1 MLHNNV
7 EIFMHLKKISRRELL
22 KKSIS
27 SLPFLALPNF
37 SFSQSSFDVVVIGA
51 GASGLSATAEL
62 LSKGKSVLCVEA
74 MNRIGGRCHT
84 DNSIFGVPYDMGAHW
99 LHNYSGNQIAEYGK
113 NHRDEFNI
121 YRDQDKALVCD
132 GQKKVTGFKLY
143 NLYKK
148 LEEYKYNGVKD
159 VPFMS
164 LIPQRIKNN
173 EWFDT
178 AHQLLGACN
187 PGVDFNEYT
196 LADDHLN
203 YKNIGAGDGF
213 VKEGYGTLLAHYRKG
228 VPVKLNTLVK
238 EIQWDGKGVK
248 VETNQGTIIA
258 KVCVVTVSTGVLS
271 SGKIK
276 FKPAL
281 PLEKYEAFDGISL
294 CTYNH
299 ITLKLREE
307 FYTTFKIKPDVYFTP
322 RIITKT
328 PSPKGY
334 CGTLRLHKSNLSY
347 FDVGG
352 QFAKDLEA
360 EGAKAS
366 IDFVINSLRSTFGS
380 EFDKY
385 LIKAHATRWGQ
396 NQYTMGSYSSAKPGK
411 AHLRKVLKSSVGDR
425 IFFAGEATSINFATV
440 HGADL
445 SGKRVAKDVIKI
457 ARI

>member
-1 MLHNNV
+1 MNLRN
-7 EIFMHLKKISRRELL
+7 IGRRELL
-22 KKSIS
+22 KKSIA

-51 GASGLSATAEL
+51 GASGLSATAEFL
-62 LSKGKSVLCVEA
+62 NMGKSVLCVEA

-84 DNSIFGVPYDMGAHW
+84 DNSIFGVPYDIGAHW
-99 LHNYSGNQIAEYGK
+99 LHNYSGNQIAQYGK
-113 NHRDEFNI
+113 KHSDEFNI
-121 YRDQDKALVCD
+121 YRDPDNALVFD
-132 GQKKVTGFKLY
+132 GQKKVSGFKLY

-148 LEEYKYNGVKD
+148 LEEYKYNNVKD
-159 VPFMS
+159 VSFMS
-164 LIPQRIKNN
+164 LIPQKVKNN
-173 EWFDT
+173 KWFDT

-187 PGVDFNEYT
+187 PGVDFDEYT
-196 LADDHLN
+196 LADERLS
-203 YKNIGAGDGF
+203 YKNIGTGDGF
-213 VKEGYGTLLAHYRKG
+213 VREGYGTLLAHYRKG

-248 VETNQGTIIA
+248 VKTNQGTISA
-258 KVCVVTVSTGVLS
+258 KVCVVTVSTGVLG

-281 PLEKYEAFDGISL
+281 PLEKYEAFDGINL

-299 ITLKLREE
+299 ITLQLSEK
-307 FYTTFKIKPDVYFTP
+307 FYTAFEIKPDVYFSP
-322 RIITKT
+322 RIVSKSK
-328 PSPKGY
+328 SPKGY

-352 QFAKDLEA
+352 QFAKDLEDA
-360 EGAKAS
+360 GTKAS

-385 LIKAHATRWGQ
+385 LIKTHATRWGK

-411 AHLRKVLKSSVGDR
+411 ANLRKILKSSVGDR
-425 IFFAGEATSINFATV
+425 VFFAGEATSINFATV

-445 SGKRVAKDVIKI
+445 SGKRVANVVIKI
-457 ARI
+457 AKI

>member
-1 MLHNNV
+1 
-7 EIFMHLKKISRRELL
+7 MHLKNIGRNISRRELL

-27 SLPFLALPNF
+27 CLPFLALPNF

-74 MNRIGGRCHT
+74 MSRIGGRCHT
-84 DNSIFGVPYDMGAHW
+84 DNFIFGVPYDIGAHW
-99 LHNYSGNQIAEYGK
+99 LHNYSGNQIAKYGK
-113 NHRDEFNI
+113 KHSDEFNI
-121 YRDQDKALVCD
+121 YRDPDNALVFD
-132 GQKKVTGFKLY
+132 GQNKVTGFKLY

-148 LEEYKYNGVKD
+148 LEEYKYNSVIKD
-159 VPFMS
+159 VSFMS
-164 LIPQRIKNN
+164 LIPQKIKNN
-173 EWFDT
+173 QWFDT

-187 PGVDFNEYT
+187 PGVDFDEYT
-196 LADDHLN
+196 LADEHLS

-248 VETNQGTIIA
+248 VKTNQGTISA

-276 FKPAL
+276 FIPAL
-281 PLEKYEAFDGISL
+281 PLEKYEAFDGINL

-299 ITLKLREE
+299 ITLQLSEE
-307 FYTTFKIKPDVYFTP
+307 FYTAFRIKPDVYFSP
-322 RIITKT
+322 RIVTKST
-328 PSPKGY
+328 SPKGY
-334 CGTLRLHKSNLSY
+334 CGTLRLHKSNVSY

-352 QFAKDLEA
+352 QFAKELEA
-360 EGAKAS
+360 AGTKAS

-380 EFDKY
+380 KFDKY
-385 LIKAHATRWGQ
+385 IIKTHATRWGK

-411 AHLRKVLKSSVGDR
+411 ANLRKVLKSSVGDR
-425 IFFAGEATSINFATV
+425 VFFAGEATSINFATV

-445 SGKRVAKDVIKI
+445 SGKRVANDVIEI
-457 ARI
+457 ARF

>member
-1 MLHNNV
+1 MNLRN
-7 EIFMHLKKISRRELL
+7 IGRRELL
-22 KKSIS
+22 KKSIA
-27 SLPFLALPNF
+27 SLPLLALPNF

-51 GASGLSATAEL
+51 GASGLSATAEFL
-62 LSKGKSVLCVEA
+62 NMGKSVLCVEA

-84 DNSIFGVPYDMGAHW
+84 DNSIFGVPYDIGAHW
-99 LHNYSGNQIAEYGK
+99 LHNYSGNQIAKYGK
-113 NHRDEFNI
+113 KHSDEFNI
-121 YRDQDKALVCD
+121 YRDPDNALVFD
-132 GQKKVTGFKLY
+132 GQKKVSGFKLY

-148 LEEYKYNGVKD
+148 LEEYKYNNVKD
-159 VPFMS
+159 VSFMS
-164 LIPQRIKNN
+164 LIPQKVKNN
-173 EWFDT
+173 KWFDT

-187 PGVDFNEYT
+187 PGVDFDEYT
-196 LADDHLN
+196 LADERLS
-203 YKNIGAGDGF
+203 YKNIGTGDGF
-213 VKEGYGTLLAHYRKG
+213 VREGYGTLLAHYRKG

-248 VETNQGTIIA
+248 VKTNQGTISA
-258 KVCVVTVSTGVLS
+258 KVCVVTVSTGVLG

-281 PLEKYEAFDGISL
+281 PLEKYEAFDGINL

-299 ITLKLREE
+299 ITLQLSEK
-307 FYTTFKIKPDVYFTP
+307 FYKAFEIKPDVYFSP
-322 RIITKT
+322 RIVSKSK
-328 PSPKGY
+328 SPKGY

-352 QFAKDLEA
+352 QFAKDLEDA
-360 EGAKAS
+360 GTKAS

-385 LIKAHATRWGQ
+385 LIKTHVTRWGK

-411 AHLRKVLKSSVGDR
+411 ANLRKVLKSSVGDR
-425 IFFAGEATSINFATV
+425 VFFAGEATSINFATV

-445 SGKRVAKDVIKI
+445 SGKRVVNDVIKI